1 MITLPAQ
8 AAAAQALNQPVSVA
22 PAIKAA
28 NLSDALKDFH
38 ESLHRT
44 QRQASAQEKA
54 QAGASGLLTTLK
66 NLASGTGPN
75 TIRHQG
81 AQDLLTREAK
91 ISQLE
96 NQTRKDFAA
105 TLAHLQTAKLPATI
119 LQRHTAAVQQ
129 FESRSSLLH
138 SKIAAL
144 RTADSNNDSSAVQ
157 TALNDIDSTLTQ
169 WEPKAR
175 QVDPKHLPWG
185 SPSNKV
191 RAPYKSKDEYIQ
203 HLSLFGVKPIQVAYN
218 GSGAMPPGFVWP
230 TLPTLPEAVQPAD
243 TQPTEDVQ
251 ITPEIQA
258 LATQLGNN
266 PVLIYQWVYNNI
278 RYMPTYGSIQGADM
292 TYQTRQGNAR
302 G

>member
-1 MITLPAQ
+1 MSSRLANLQNRYRRPTWSQRPRLLPGLRRRLLQKLIASVLLLTFTSMITLPAQ
-8 AAAAQALNQPVSVA
+8 AAAAQALTKPVSIA
-22 PAIKAA
+22 PTVKIA

-38 ESLHRT
+38 ESLHKT
-44 QRQASAQEKA
+44 QRNATAQDKA
-54 QAGASGLLTTLK
+54 QAGASGIFTTIK

-75 TIRHQG
+75 ALRHQG
-81 AQDLLTREAK
+81 AQDLLSREAK

-105 TLAHLQTAKLPATI
+105 TLAHLQAAKLPATI

-157 TALNDIDSTLTQ
+157 TALNDIDSTLSQ

-185 SPSNKV
+185 SPATHTPE
-191 RAPYKSKDEYIQ
+191 R
-203 HLSLFGVKPIQVAYN
+203 LSRIYG
-218 GSGAMPPGFVWP
+218 GSFQPQKAH
-230 TLPTLPEAVQPAD
+230 TQPASSAAQD
-243 TQPTEDVQ
+243 KK
-251 ITPEIQA
+251 ITGSSQA
-258 LATQLGNN
+258 PCMHAGRPAWFSREASVLAQ
-266 PVLIYQWVYNNI
+266 
-278 RYMPTYGSIQGADM
+278 
-292 TYQTRQGNAR
+292 
-302 G
+302 